1 MQSTVW
7 KQMMVNG
14 SIVLYGKTDIL
25 DKNSREI
32 EAEGFEIIR
41 FDCKEWDEG
50 LFHKE
55 VARKLDFPAYYGENL
70 NAFSDCL
77 SDLLI
82 NNTGILLIF
91 THYQSFLAK
100 HPELAIEVLEI
111 IQINS
116 WRFLLEGKALLSF
129 IQSTDPEISLPAIG
143 GMVPEWNGEEWFDKD
158 RGN

>member
-1 MQSTVW
+1 MDVQSTVW

-143 GMVPEWNGEEWFDKD
+143 GMEKNGLIKIEGTK
-158 RGN
+158 